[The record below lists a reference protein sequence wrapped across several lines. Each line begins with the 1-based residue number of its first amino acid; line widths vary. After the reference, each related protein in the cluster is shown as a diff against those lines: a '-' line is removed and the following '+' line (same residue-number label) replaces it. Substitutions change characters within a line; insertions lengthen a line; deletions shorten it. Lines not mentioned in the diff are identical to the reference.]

1 MEQLLHYVWKHK
13 LFPLQSLV
21 TVQGQAVEVIDPG
34 LPNTDAGPD
43 FFNAKVKLDGTLWVG
58 TVELHLHTSDW
69 YRHGHSSD
77 AKYHSV
83 ILHVAE
89 EDDAQPILRPDG
101 TALPLLLLPIP
112 ERLRTGYEQLLRC
125 DQYPP
130 CYHLLPT
137 LSPLL
142 MHSWMSSL
150 LAERMAERSARVEE
164 RVEQCDGNW
173 EDAFFAT
180 LARNFGFGVNGDAF
194 EAWARHVPLRA
205 VDKHRDNL
213 FQVEAIF
220 FGQAGLLEE
229 DEREHPDERT
239 ANSSYYRDL
248 QREYR
253 YLAHKFDLHPMDASR
268 WNFLRL
274 RPYNFPY
281 VRIAQLACLYQKS
294 YGLLSRVLEAPT
306 RPELHALLRAE
317 ASPYWRTHCE
327 FGGGAALSRAKT
339 LTPASLDL
347 LLINTVAPF
356 LYAYG
361 RHKAEDALCLRA
373 GQLLEAIKP
382 EGNRITRMW
391 AECGVNCAH
400 AGDSQALIQ
409 LKREYCDAKKCLYCR
424 IGYHYLKKIPY

>member
-58 TVELHLHTSDW
+58 NVELHLHTSDW

-194 EAWARHVPLRA
+194 ETWARHIPLRA

-213 FQVEAIF
+213 FQVQAIF

-229 DEREHPDERT
+229 ESGKRFLASAVDGRT
-239 ANSSYYRDL
+239 ARPTDSEKTIAEYYQKL
-248 QREYR
+248 QKEYQ
-253 YLAHKFDLHPMDASR
+253 YLAHKFDLHPMDASL

-274 RPYNFPY
+274 RPHNFPHI
-281 VRIAQLACLYQKS
+281 RIAQLARLYQGS
-294 YGLLSRVLEAPT
+294 YGLLSLILEKQT
-306 RPELHALLRAE
+306 LKELHEVLR
-317 ASPYWRTHCE
+317 
-327 FGGGAALSRAKT
+327 GGGQKHPLSKS
-339 LTPASLDL
+339 SLDL
-347 LLINTVAPF
+347 LVINTVVPF

-361 RHKAEDALCLRA
+361 RHKADDALCLRA
-373 GQLLEAIKP
+373 SGFLEALKA
-382 EGNRITRMW
+382 ENNRITRMW
-391 AECGVNCAH
+391 ADCGVKCAH

-409 LKREYCDAKKCLYCR
+409 LKREYCDRKKCLYCR
-424 IGYHYLKKIPY
+424 IGFHFLKSSERRV